1 MSDDKVR
8 DYVST
13 SLNANGMVILD
24 SAIAFESGGW
34 HSRGNCNTDFRDIDG
49 LVMKYGANCEK
60 CMVKTGDRQVVLLYR
75 SLSRLA
81 ERVEE
86 IYGIYIA
93 DDLDYVPEVRE
104 EKKFNVGIDRVTE
117 KAAVA
122 ERQARDTVLRAKLQ
136 AEKHQQQKEHQQWK
150 NEQMLLA
157 RKSRKEF
164 YERIN

>member
-1 MSDDKVR
+1 MDAIR
-8 DYVST
+8 NYMAT
-13 SLNANGMVILD
+13 ALNSHGFVLVD
-24 SAIAFESGGW
+24 PVIAFDSGFW
-34 HSRGNCNTDFRDIDG
+34 HSRGNCNNDFRDVDA
-49 LVMKYGANCEK
+49 LVRQYGESCEK